1 LAKAEG
7 HTDAT
12 FVRILYFADIRF
24 PLERANGIQTME
36 TCHALAGRG
45 HDVRLVVR
53 PDTHTPARDPFE
65 YYGLPSTS
73 RLVVERAPARGPQL
87 ARRVSYLALAAGRAT
102 GGSRADVVMTRDLA
116 VASLL
121 LRLPRRAPIV
131 YESHGYAPEVSS
143 ALPELVSTARP
154 PDRAKLARLARREA
168 YVWQHAEGYVTITRG
183 LAESLTARFGTRARL
198 AVVPDGTRIT
208 RQQPHGGSP
217 AHPGPVGPGIPAL
230 YTLAYAGHL
239 YTWKGVDVL
248 IEAIARVPEVRALI
262 VGGHEQ
268 EPDLSRLRALATRL
282 HIEDRVTFTG
292 HLRPPD
298 VARELARADI
308 VALPNPA
315 SAISTHSTSP
325 LKLFEYM
332 AAGKAIVASR
342 LPSLGEVLT
351 DEVNALLVTPGDAAA
366 LADGIR
372 RLVDDPALR
381 ARLGGAAREAVAEYS
396 WDRRAARLEILF
408 NDVLAPTR

>member
-1 LAKAEG
+1 VK
-7 HTDAT
+7 
-12 FVRILYFADIRF
+12 ILYFADIRL

-53 PDTHTPARDPFE
+53 PDTHTPSRDPFE
-65 YYGLPSTS
+65 YYGLQPTS
-73 RLVVERAPARGPQL
+73 RLVVERAPARGPQVV
-87 ARRVSYLALAAGRAT
+87 RRVGYLAVAAARAT
-102 GGSRADVVMTRDLA
+102 GGSRVDIVMTRDLA

-121 LRLPRRAPIV
+121 LRLPARAPIV
-131 YESHGYAPEVSS
+131 YESHGYAPEVSA

-154 PDRAKLARLARREA
+154 PDGAKLARLTRRES
-168 YVWQHAEGYVTITRG
+168 YVWQHADGYVAITRG
-183 LAESLTARFGTRARL
+183 LAESLTVRFGPRARL

-208 RQQPHGGSP
+208 RQQ
-217 AHPGPVGPGIPAL
+217 HPGTLAPGTPAL
-230 YTLAYAGHL
+230 CTIAYAGHL

-248 IEAIARVPEVRALI
+248 LEAIARVPEVRGLI

-268 EPDLSRLRALATRL
+268 EPDLARLRALATGLR
-282 HIEDRVTFTG
+282 IEGRVTFTG
-292 HLRPPD
+292 HLPPSA
-298 VARELARADI
+298 VASQLARADI

-351 DEVNALLVTPGDAAA
+351 DEVNALLVTPGDSEA
-366 LADGIR
+366 LAGGIR
-372 RLVDDPALR
+372 RLVNDPALR
-381 ARLGGAAREAVAEYS
+381 ARLGDAARDAVAEYS
-396 WDRRAARLEILF
+396 WDRRAERLEILF

>member
-1 LAKAEG
+1 MK
-7 HTDAT
+7 
-12 FVRILYFADIRF
+12 ILYFADIRL

-53 PDTHTPARDPFE
+53 PDTHTPSRDPFE
-65 YYGLPSTS
+65 YYGLEPTS
-73 RLVVERAPARGPQL
+73 RLVVEQAPAMGPQV
-87 ARRVSYLALAAGRAT
+87 ARRVGYLAYAAARAT
-102 GGSRADVVMTRDLA
+102 GGGHADVAMTRDLA

-121 LRLPRRAPIV
+121 LRLPARAPIV
-131 YESHGYAPEVSS
+131 YESHGYAPEVSA

-154 PDRAKLARLARREA
+154 PDRAKLARLARRES
-168 YVWQHAEGYVTITRG
+168 YVWQHADGYVTITRG
-183 LAESLTARFGTRARL
+183 LAEALTTRFGTRARL

-208 RQQPHGGSP
+208 RQHPHPGTV
-217 AHPGPVGPGIPAL
+217 AHPGTLAPSGTLAPGPLAPCSI
-230 YTLAYAGHL
+230 AYAGHL
-239 YTWKGVDVL
+239 YPWKGVDVL
-248 IEAIARVPEVRALI
+248 LEAIARVPDVRALV

-268 EPDLSRLRALATRL
+268 EPDLARLRTLAAGLR
-282 HIEDRVTFTG
+282 IGDRVTFTG
-292 HLRPPD
+292 HVPPSA
-298 VARELARADI
+298 VASQLARADI

-351 DEVNALLVTPGDAAA
+351 DEVNALLVTPGDPEA
-366 LADGIR
+366 LAAGIS
-372 RLVDDPALR
+372 RLVNDPALR
-381 ARLGGAAREAVAEYS
+381 ARLGGAARDAVAEYS
-396 WDRRAARLEILF
+396 WDRRAERLEILF